1 MYVCVYIYMYLY
13 IYIRITGSLCYTAEL
28 RQIVNQPYFIKI
40 KKILKEELL
49 INIPN
54 KSYKPVK
61 GNS

>member
-1 MYVCVYIYMYLY
+1 MYIY